1 MEQLSSPVK
10 GIESLATS
18 NERIGFLSGS
28 FAKNYLTEEL
38 NIPRSKLIPLNSPS
52 EYEKALKN
60 GAANRG
66 VTAIIDE
73 RAYME
78 LFLATKYEYGI
89 TFPRDSPLAVD
100 MSTAILKLSENGDL
114 QRIHDKW
121 LTRSAC
127 SSEGA
132 KQGIDRLEL
141 ENFWGLFL
149 LSGIACF
156 IALLCYVIRMAYHF
170 RSHPTSNPEG

>member
-1 MEQLSSPVK
+1 MFY
-10 GIESLATS
+10 SLQA
-18 NERIGFLSGS
+18 
-28 FAKNYLTEEL
+28 
-38 NIPRSKLIPLNSPS
+38 
-52 EYEKALKN
+52 
-60 GAANRG
+60 
-66 VTAIIDE
+66 
-73 RAYME
+73 
-78 LFLATKYEYGI
+78 
-89 TFPRDSPLAVD
+89 FPRDSPLAID

-141 ENFWGLFL
+141 ESFWGLFL

-156 IALLCYVIRMAYHF
+156 IALLCYVIRMAYRF
-170 RSHPTSNPEG
+170 SRHPNSNPEGCSSYYTRLRSFFTFVNEREEEEEKNIMSKRKRTEKGSSRRVAHEDGLIMDGSSVSVHIENDAAQG

>member
-1 MEQLSSPVK
+1 MQ
-10 GIESLATS
+10 G
-18 NERIGFLSGS
+18 
-28 FAKNYLTEEL
+28 
-38 NIPRSKLIPLNSPS
+38 
-52 EYEKALKN
+52 
-60 GAANRG
+60 
-66 VTAIIDE
+66 
-73 RAYME
+73 
-78 LFLATKYEYGI
+78 
-89 TFPRDSPLAVD
+89 FPRESPLAID

-156 IALLCYVIRMAYHF
+156 IALLCYVIRMAYRF
-170 RSHPTSNPEG
+170 SRDSNSNNIECSSLSARLRSFLSFVNEREGEDKCWPKTRRKEKCSCRKVVHEDGSLDDSTVRVHIENNVTAQD